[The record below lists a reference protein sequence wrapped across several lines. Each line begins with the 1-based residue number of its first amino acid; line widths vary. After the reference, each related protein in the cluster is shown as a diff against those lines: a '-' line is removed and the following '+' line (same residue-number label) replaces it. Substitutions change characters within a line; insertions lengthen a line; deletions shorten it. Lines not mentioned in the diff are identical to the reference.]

1 MSPSAASASGDA
13 AVAGPSDGFKQFVEL
28 QAKYAEAT
36 SAMKNLRQSV
46 HQREHDRQRARL
58 TKKEMESVDGDVRLF
73 KPVGRSFV
81 LEKKA
86 TLMEG
91 LDATSA
97 SATEEIEKAMGQ
109 REYLSKKLND
119 VETNLR
125 ELMQGN
131 DALAKELRE
140 RGVI

>member
-1 MSPSAASASGDA
+1 
-13 AVAGPSDGFKQFVEL
+13 
-28 QAKYAEAT
+28 
-36 SAMKNLRQSV
+36 
-46 HQREHDRQRARL
+46 
-58 TKKEMESVDGDVRLF
+58 
-73 KPVGRSFV
+73 
-81 LEKKA
+81 
-86 TLMEG
+86 MEG

-140 RGVI
+140 RGGI

>member
-46 HQREHDRQRARL
+46 QQREHDRQRARL

-91 LDATSA
+91 LDATRSSA
-97 SATEEIEKAMGQ
+97 RAASSRRRRAPDKMG
-109 REYLSKKLND
+109 RRAI
-119 VETNLR
+119 V
-125 ELMQGN
+125 
-131 DALAKELRE
+131 
-140 RGVI
+140 GVGGAAGVFE

>member
-1 MSPSAASASGDA
+1 
-13 AVAGPSDGFKQFVEL
+13 
-28 QAKYAEAT
+28 
-36 SAMKNLRQSV
+36 MKNLRQSV
-46 HQREHDRQRARL
+46 QQREHDRQRARL

-97 SATEEIEKAMGQ
+97 SATEEIEKAMRQ
-109 REYLSKKLND
+109 REYLSKKLSD

>member
-1 MSPSAASASGDA
+1 MSKPSASSGDTT
-13 AVAGPSDGFKQFVEL
+13 VDGPSDGFKQFVEL

-46 HQREHDRQRARL
+46 QQREHDRQRARL
-58 TKKEMESVDGDVRLF
+58 TKKEMETIDADVRLF
-73 KPVGRSFV
+73 KAMGRSFV
-81 LEKKA
+81 LESKA
-86 TLMEG
+86 TLVEG

-97 SATEEIEKAMGQ
+97 SATEEIEKAMQQ
-109 REYLSKKLND
+109 REYLSKKLSD

-131 DALAKELRE
+131 DVLAKELQE